1 MLTHPIPSTL
11 DPAARTRTAMTL
23 QPTLI
28 DLIDLALT
36 AKQLH
41 WTVIGGLFAPL
52 HALLD
57 AVAADARDLSD
68 TVAERLVA
76 IGSAPDGRAV
86 TVASDSVDDAA
97 PEGFTS
103 DATVMSE
110 MVGRLGTLVER
121 LRTRIREVAAHDP
134 VTEDLL
140 IGIVAGLEK
149 HRWMF
154 AAQRG

>member
-86 TVASDSVDDAA
+86 TAASDSGDDAA
-97 PEGFTS
+97 P
-103 DATVMSE
+103 
-110 MVGRLGTLVER
+110 
-121 LRTRIREVAAHDP
+121 
-134 VTEDLL
+134 
-140 IGIVAGLEK
+140 
-149 HRWMF
+149 
-154 AAQRG
+154 